1 MSAARARPGIARA
14 DRRTRAIERRRVMT
28 ALLEG
33 ETLHPSKPVASPD
46 RGPATRDPR
55 LPIAAAAILRY
66 SERETMT
73 LFRRHLRLWVA
84 AWLAF
89 QVVSLS
95 AFVPRDC
102 CAAHRPPAQEQAAD
116 AACHHPQ
123 QAPEP
128 AP

>member
-1 MSAARARPGIARA
+1 
-14 DRRTRAIERRRVMT
+14 
-28 ALLEG
+28 
-33 ETLHPSKPVASPD
+33 
-46 RGPATRDPR
+46 
-55 LPIAAAAILRY
+55 
-66 SERETMT
+66 MT

-84 AWLAF
+84 ACLAF

-102 CAAHRPPAQEQAAD
+102 CAAHRPPAQEQAGD

-128 AP
+128 EPECSLRGGCNGPLSILGALLSPHAVLVEPTNIQSVALAAVTPLRSLEQPIARTTPPDAPPPRS